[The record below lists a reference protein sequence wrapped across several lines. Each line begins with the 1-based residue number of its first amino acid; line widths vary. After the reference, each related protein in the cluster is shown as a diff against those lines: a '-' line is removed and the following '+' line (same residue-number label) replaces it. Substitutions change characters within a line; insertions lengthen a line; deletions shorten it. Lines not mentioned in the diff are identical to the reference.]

1 MNALQSLGI
10 LALWLSVADSEVAAA
25 DTQLARPGKANG
37 KQATSSPAGKQAT
50 SSERSKPDPIA
61 LTPAQAESITRKAQ
75 LYGIN
80 PNLLRA
86 VLDTELR
93 LGDGQ
98 RFEES
103 EQFAWLAENAARV
116 LRHCLDRKRR
126 TDWAL
131 HYYAAGSFDPAKVGD
146 RELRITADAV
156 KLFQALEAKQPWTN
170 NSNNNKNNK
179 PSTSK

>member
-1 MNALQSLGI
+1 MNALKSLGV
-10 LALWLSVADSEVAAA
+10 LVLWLAVAGGEVSAA
-25 DTQLARPGKANG
+25 DTQPVRPSMPDA
-37 KQATSSPAGKQAT
+37 KQPTSLPAGKQAT
-50 SSERSKPDPIA
+50 SPARSKPGPFPFS
-61 LTPAQAESITRKAQ
+61 PAQAESIKRKAQ
-75 LYGIN
+75 LYGLN

-93 LGDGQ
+93 LGASQ
-98 RFEES
+98 RPEEP

-146 RELRITADAV
+146 RELRFASDAI
-156 KLFQALEAKQPWTN
+156 KLFQALEAKQPWTPDTV
-170 NSNNNKNNK
+170 NNKNTK

>member
-1 MNALQSLGI
+1 MNALRSLGA
-10 LALWLSVADSEVAAA
+10 LVLWLAVAGGEVSAA
-25 DTQLARPGKANG
+25 DTQPARQSKADGKR
-37 KQATSSPAGKQAT
+37 TTPLSAGKQAT
-50 SSERSKPDPIA
+50 SPERFKPGPIIFS
-61 LTPAQAESITRKAQ
+61 PAQAESIMRKAQ
-75 LYGIN
+75 LYGLN

-93 LGDGQ
+93 VGASQ
-98 RFEES
+98 QPEES

-146 RELRITADAV
+146 RELRFASDAI
-156 KLFQALEAKQPWTN
+156 KLFQALEAKQPWTPDTV
-170 NSNNNKNNK
+170 NNKNTK